1 MRTRKSLKEYSELL
15 VNAMNLYSEDT
26 VMEILNH
33 LQTDEKVTRVHQI
46 IMQDPTEEE
55 FLQQIEDI

>member
-15 VNAMNLYSEDT
+15 VNAMNLYSEYT

>member
-1 MRTRKSLKEYSELL
+1 
-15 VNAMNLYSEDT
+15 
-26 VMEILNH
+26 MEILNH

>member
-15 VNAMNLYSEDT
+15 VKAMNLYSEDT

-55 FLQQIEDI
+55 FLQQIENI

>member
-1 MRTRKSLKEYSELL
+1 MRTKKSLKEYSELL
-15 VNAMNLYSEDT
+15 VKAMNLYSEDT

-46 IMQDPTEEE
+46 IMQDPTEEK

>member
-15 VNAMNLYSEDT
+15 VNAMNLYSKDT

-46 IMQDPTEEE
+46 IMQDPT
-55 FLQQIEDI
+55 

>member
-26 VMEILNH
+26 VMKILNH